1 MLSRIARAADVA
13 ERDLI
18 AVYGFGSRVYGTAG
32 HQSDHDYYVIA
43 EGVRD
48 STEVRSGDL
57 NFHLHTPSHFQDLLD
72 RHKVGALEC
81 IFAPPEHRLVDRWT
95 FRFSLD
101 KAALRR
107 EFSAV
112 SSNSWVK
119 AKKKLEVENEPYL
132 GKKSLWH
139 AMRIIMFGTQIAEHG
154 RIIDFTVANPL
165 YRSVVENQTNDWN
178 YFKAQF
184 QTPFN
189 NLNTE
194 FRKVAPK

>member
-1 MLSRIARAADVA
+1 MLDRIARAAKLP

-32 HQSDHDYYVIA
+32 PRSDRDFYVIA
-43 EGVRD
+43 DGVRD
-48 STEVRSGDL
+48 STEVRNGDINL
-57 NFHLHTPSHFQDLLD
+57 HLHTPSHFQDLLD

-81 IFAPPEHRLVDRWT
+81 HFAPPEHRLVERWT
-95 FRFSLD
+95 FRFTLD

-112 SSNSWVK
+112 ASNSWVK
-119 AKKKLEVENEPYL
+119 AKKKLEVEHEPYL

-139 AMRIIMFGTQIAEHG
+139 AMRIVMFGTQIAAHG
-154 RIIDFTVANPL
+154 RIVDFAAANTL
-165 YRSVVENQTNDWN
+165 YPGIVENETDDWN
-178 YFKAQF
+178 WFKAQF
-184 QTPFN
+184 QAPFN
-189 NLNTE
+189 ALNTE